1 MKNIVQT
8 QHRNEDRAVFGRG
21 PFRVKNEFEYL
32 AVDDLSFGRL
42 THKQKLRKPSG
53 YLMTGMDGKEDVI
66 LEETANR
73 TETRST
79 SALASLR
86 EKVEL
91 LLSP

>member
-1 MKNIVQT
+1 
-8 QHRNEDRAVFGRG
+8 
-21 PFRVKNEFEYL
+21 
-32 AVDDLSFGRL
+32 
-42 THKQKLRKPSG
+42 
-53 YLMTGMDGKEDVI
+53 MTGMNGKEDVI